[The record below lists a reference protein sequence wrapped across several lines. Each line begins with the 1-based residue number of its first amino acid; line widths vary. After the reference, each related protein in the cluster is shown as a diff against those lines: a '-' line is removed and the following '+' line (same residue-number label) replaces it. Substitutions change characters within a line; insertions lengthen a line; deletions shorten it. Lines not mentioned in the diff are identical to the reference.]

1 MGRISIYNTVTA
13 QHETIT
19 ANGKLKYIFPEI
31 DFRNSLCLKAGHR
44 LDRNY
49 EVQPEDVLYVRKIP
63 GAATTVAIIAVTVA
77 VVAVGVG
84 VGAAIYADQK
94 SREAQAEMEKAQR
107 NAQNLAQQVQQLP
120 FIRGAKNKN
129 ALGNPVQFVMGS
141 VYNTPYNLTNGFYS
155 IQNGEGQ
162 NDDGKYSF
170 YNAVFSAGYGPQKI
184 TEILVGN
191 EKIASNNSGISG
203 AVNFDSDSL
212 YYDSEIENKV
222 EVQQPGSAMTIAGFN
237 QKVSSTYAMSEL
249 KHEFGEDAVPV
260 IVQAADNAM
269 KIQVCIQFNSLRKYN
284 TSAETWEKCSVEVN
298 PYWSN
303 DGGTTWN
310 RFDFTGAE
318 TKVISGVT
326 HYNVIERN
334 SNHTIRFVAEKTF
347 TAAESYGKTISIKV
361 EKTTPKMESN
371 SQEDCALLWYQTF
384 CYDADLSSSSS
395 LVACQVV
402 NTQLLNK
409 TTRVAYRIVSND
421 NTQGMLDE
429 LHCMSEGFARTWNGS
444 EWSNTKTSTRNLASW
459 ILEVLTSDIHN
470 PSKYDLSDIDL
481 PSFGALYE
489 YCADNDFYCDG
500 ILDKEI
506 SKKNLIEK
514 LLTICNSSLII
525 NQEGKLE
532 VITDKEETTPVALLN
547 AENIAS
553 VSYSKN
559 LQRKTTGTKV
569 TFTSRESWTVDTF
582 YSMLDG
588 GSYDYQTDT
597 VNELALDYVTEYNH
611 AYKIAQRQLRQQQLQ
626 PREIKVDV
634 GSEGD
639 YYPLYSTIL
648 LQIPQLLQGL
658 CSSVISK
665 VYYNDD
671 NEITGFDIQ
680 DLVQFEANKRYGI
693 ILQGTN
699 DYGYRLFSLEVTG
712 QNRTR
717 TLALTEPLTV
727 TASSPK
733 PEAGNHLSFGL
744 LDSDGEFTKI
754 TNTMKIYG
762 IEPNQNKGIT
772 LTLKDYNEDIYEYGT
787 IPNYKSNITLP
798 QAKDGGVSLDDIEN
812 LRHALTDGFQS
823 LQYGDDTIG
832 NPDNVTGLSAV
843 AKRDGISLKW
853 NPVAGTGLANTIKQY
868 NIEISKDSGTTWTS
882 LVSVFDSSYE
892 YVFDRSSS
900 ADGYPEASD
909 FSTWQFR
916 VEAESV
922 YGKHSAAWTT
932 LTSIDTSEYKTWIIP
947 EITVDTEVSD
957 RLAVLTA
964 VYNGE
969 VYGTIETL
977 LKIKRLGNTDLVD
990 TTRSYNDLL
999 CVYPDG
1005 QFYTPD
1011 FDHFTGR
1018 ITTNDDFLN
1027 YGNTEENYRLDTTDA
1042 YVSRGN
1048 KITHT
1053 LPLIGQNPRM
1063 FKMGEIPIVKKQSVT
1078 PIGTENPQQMKWY
1091 ELVSGEYVLSTDTTV
1106 DEEKT
1111 YYKNVPYFVW
1121 EVSDSATE
1129 PSSPSVGDMFHY
1141 TGETNQQFTNG
1152 FYYLYN
1158 SNSEWEQI
1166 FAKSLMA
1173 PTIFVYQIQ
1182 MKNEASESNVVTK
1195 TIQALPT
1202 NIADIVHSHEHY
1214 KDLYVEKLSAI
1225 SANIGL
1231 IQQGGFGEFDLNK
1244 GNYWA
1249 LSTLTA
1255 EDTGISGGIEK
1266 GSFRVGGTNE
1276 YFRVTPLGNDNYR
1289 IELKAGNIE
1298 LTTESDE
1305 GMDFFNGTYVYDSPK
1320 TQRMALTPTGI
1331 RVEKYTAETVTPTGT
1346 ENPSQEGW
1354 YEFSNGKY
1362 ILTTDTTIQSG
1373 KTYYINPDWYMLGK
1387 VSIDP
1392 NNNLIISNTN
1402 DNPEFGFKVNG
1413 TIYHFEDSA
1422 HKEDAESGSNTMGIV
1437 VTGDIIPSD
1446 NSMIDTDSSKNVV
1459 QGTVEKDVSQF
1470 SSRVVFFTKA
1480 NGVQLDRYVNIDGTT
1495 TDTPDT
1501 YNSTMFEAKG
1511 QGTVGSYLGLTSTQI
1526 SNGIFEEIEE

>member
-1 MGRISIYNTVTA
+1 MGRISIYNTLTA
-13 QHETIT
+13 QHESIT
-19 ANGKLKYIFPEI
+19 ANGKLKDIFPEI
-31 DFRNSLCLKAGHR
+31 DFNNSLCLKAGHR
-44 LDRNY
+44 LDGNY
-49 EVQPEDVLYVRKIP
+49 EVQPEDVLYVRKVP
-63 GAATTVAIIAVTVA
+63 GAATTLAIIAITA
-77 VVAVGVG
+77 SVVAVGVG
-84 VGAAIYADQK
+84 VGVAIYANQK
-94 SREAQAEMEKAQR
+94 SREAQEEMEKAQR

-155 IQNGEGQ
+155 IQDGEGQ

-184 TEILVGN
+184 TEILIGN

-249 KHEFGEDAVPV
+249 KHDFGEDAVPV

-269 KIQVCIQFNSLRKYN
+269 KIQVCIQFNSLREYN
-284 TSAETWEKCSVEVN
+284 TSAETWVKRSVEVN

-303 DGGTTWN
+303 DGGSTWN

-347 TAAESYGKTISIKV
+347 TASESFGKTISIKV
-361 EKTTPKMESN
+361 EKTTPKRESN
-371 SQEDCALLWYQTF
+371 SQEDCVLLWYQTF
-384 CYDADLSSSSS
+384 CYDADQSTSSS
-395 LVACQVV
+395 LVACPVV

-421 NTQGMLDE
+421 NTQGILDE
-429 LHCMSEGFARTWNGS
+429 LHCMTEGFAYTWDGS
-444 EWSNTKTSTRNLASW
+444 AWSNSKSSTRNLASW

-470 PSKYDLSDIDL
+470 PSKYSLSDIDL

-489 YCADNDFYCDG
+489 YCADNSFYCDG
-500 ILDKEI
+500 ILDREI

-514 LLTICNSSLII
+514 LLTICNSTLII

-532 VITDKEETTPVALLN
+532 VITDKEESTPVALLN
-547 AENIAS
+547 AENISS

-588 GSYDYQTDT
+588 GSYDYSTDT

-648 LQIPQLLQGL
+648 LQVPQLLQGL

-787 IPNYKSNITLP
+787 IPDYKSNITLP
-798 QAKDGGVSLDDIEN
+798 QAKAGGVSLDDIEN

-832 NPDNVTGLSAV
+832 NPDNVTGLSAA

-853 NPVAGTGLANTIKQY
+853 NPVVGTGLANTIKQY

-916 VEAESV
+916 VEAENV
-922 YGKHSAAWTT
+922 YGKHSAAWTI
-932 LTSIDTSEYKTWIIP
+932 LISIDTSEYKTWIIP
-947 EITVDTEVSD
+947 VITVDTEVSD

-969 VYGTIETL
+969 VYGEINTYV
-977 LKIKRLGNTDLVD
+977 KIKRIGNTDLVD
-990 TTRSYNDLL
+990 NSRTYNELL
-999 CVYPDG
+999 CVSPDES
-1005 QFYTPD
+1005 FFTPD
-1011 FDHFTGR
+1011 FNSFTGR
-1018 ITTNDDFLN
+1018 ITTAEDYTN
-1027 YGNTEENYRLDTTDA
+1027 YGDTEENYKGSTTTA
-1042 YVSRGN
+1042 FVSRSN

-1063 FKMGEIPIVKKQSVT
+1063 YQMGDVPILKSSD
-1078 PIGTENPQQMKWY
+1078 P
-1091 ELVSGEYVLSTDTTV
+1091 D
-1106 DEEKT
+1106 
-1111 YYKNVPYFVW
+1111 VPYFAW
-1121 EVSDSATE
+1121 EVEDSSTV
-1129 PSSPSVGDMFHY
+1129 PQSPSVGDMFHY
-1141 TGETNQQFTNG
+1141 TGDTTAQFTNG
-1152 FYYLYN
+1152 FYYRYVEGETAGTY
-1158 SNSEWEQI
+1158 EWEQI
-1166 FAKSLMA
+1166 FAKSLSA
-1173 PTIFVYQIQ
+1173 PTTYQYQIQ
-1182 MKNEASESNVVTK
+1182 MRNEASESNVVVK
-1195 TIQALPT
+1195 TIDALPT

-1231 IQQGGFGEFDLNK
+1231 IQQGGFGEFDYEK

-1255 EDTGISGGIEK
+1255 EDTGISGGIQK
-1266 GSFRVGGTNE
+1266 GAFRVGGENE
-1276 YFRVTPLGNDNYR
+1276 YLRVTPLGDERYK

-1298 LTTESDE
+1298 LTSSGESE
-1305 GMDFFNGTYVYDSPK
+1305 SETMDFFNGTYVYNGDK
-1320 TQRMALTPTGI
+1320 TQRMALTPSGI
-1331 RVEKYTAETVTPTGT
+1331 SVEKWTADSVTPTGN
-1346 ENPSQEGW
+1346 ENPSEEGW
-1354 YEFSNGKY
+1354 YEYVNGKY
-1362 ILTTDTTIQSG
+1362 VLSTDTEVDEE
-1373 KTYYINPDWYMLGK
+1373 KTYYKAPKWDVLGN
-1387 VSIDP
+1387 VSIDA
-1392 NNNLIISNTN
+1392 NNNLIISNTKAQP
-1402 DNPEFGFKVNG
+1402 DFGFKVNG
-1413 TIYHFEDSA
+1413 NIYHFEDSA
-1422 HKEDAESGSNTMGIV
+1422 NKDKAESGSNPQSIT
-1437 VTGDIIPSD
+1437 VTGNIIESD
-1446 NSMIDTDSSKNVV
+1446 NPLIDVTSSKCVV
-1459 QGTVEKDVSQF
+1459 QGTVTKDVSSF
-1470 SSRVVFFTKA
+1470 SNKMVFFTKA
-1480 NGVQLDRYVNIDGTT
+1480 NGVELDRYINIDGTT
-1495 TDTPDT
+1495 IDTPET
-1501 YNSTMFEAKG
+1501 YNSTMSEAKG
-1511 QGTVGSYLGLTSTQI
+1511 QGTVGSYLGLTAQQI
-1526 SNGIFEEIEE
+1526 SDGIFEEIEE

>member
-13 QHETIT
+13 QHKTIT
-19 ANGKLKYIFPEI
+19 ANGKLKDIFPEI
-31 DFRNSLCLKAGHR
+31 DFNNSLCLKAGHR
-44 LDRNY
+44 LDGNY

-129 ALGNPVQFVMGS
+129 SLGNPVQFIMGS

-249 KHEFGEDAVPV
+249 KHEFGKDAVPV

-284 TSAETWEKCSVEVN
+284 TSAETWEKRSVEVN

-717 TLALTEPLTV
+717 TLALTEPLAV

-832 NPDNVTGLSAV
+832 NPDNVTGLSAI
-843 AKRDGISLKW
+843 AKRDGISLEW
-853 NPVAGTGLANTIKQY
+853 NPVVGTGLANTIKQY
-868 NIEISKDSGTTWTS
+868 NVEISKDSGTTWTS
-882 LVSVFDSSYE
+882 LISVFDSSYE
-892 YVFDRSSS
+892 YVFDRSLS

-947 EITVDTEVSD
+947 VITVDTEVSD

-969 VYGTIETL
+969 VYGEINTCV
-977 LKIKRLGNTDLVD
+977 KIKRIGNTDLVD
-990 TTRSYNDLL
+990 NSRTYNELL
-999 CVYPDG
+999 CVYPDES
-1005 QFYTPD
+1005 FFTPD
-1011 FDHFTGR
+1011 FNSFTGR
-1018 ITTNDDFLN
+1018 ITTADDYTN
-1027 YGNTEENYRLDTTDA
+1027 YGDTEENYKGSTTTA
-1042 YVSRGN
+1042 FVSRSS

-1063 FKMGEIPIVKKQSVT
+1063 FEAGDIPIVKPKQSQSD
-1078 PIGTENPQQMKWY
+1078 P
-1091 ELVSGEYVLSTDTTV
+1091 D
-1106 DEEKT
+1106 
-1111 YYKNVPYFVW
+1111 VPYFAW
-1121 EVSDSATE
+1121 EVADSSTE
-1129 PSSPSVGDMFHY
+1129 PSSPSEGDMFRY
-1141 TGETNQQFTNG
+1141 TGTTSDDFSNG
-1152 FYYLYN
+1152 FYYMYK
-1158 SNSEWEQI
+1158 NSEWEQI
-1166 FAKSLMA
+1166 FAKSLMCN
-1173 PTIFVYQIQ
+1173 TSYQYQIQ
-1182 MKNEASESNVVTK
+1182 MKNEASESNTVTV
-1195 TIQALPT
+1195 TVEALPT

-1214 KDLYVEKLSAI
+1214 KNLFVEKLSAI
-1225 SANIGL
+1225 NANIGM
-1231 IQQGGFGEFDLNK
+1231 ISQGGMGTFDPNV

-1249 LSTLTA
+1249 LSDLTA
-1255 EDTGISGGIEK
+1255 EDTGISGGVK
-1266 GSFRVGGTNE
+1266 QGAFRVGGTNE
-1276 YFRVTPLGNDNYR
+1276 YFKVTPLGNGRYK

-1298 LTTESDE
+1298 LTTDTQGNE
-1305 GMDFFNGTYVYDSPK
+1305 GMDFFNGTYVYDSAK
-1320 TQRMALTPTGI
+1320 TQRMALTPSGI
-1331 RVEKYTAETVTPTGT
+1331 QVEKWVYEEVTPVGT
-1346 ENPSQEGW
+1346 ENPAQEKW
-1354 YEFSNGKY
+1354 YEIINGNY
-1362 ILTTDTTIQSG
+1362 VRTSDTTVQSG
-1373 KTYYINPDWYMLGK
+1373 KTYYKGEWLFCGMVK
-1387 VSIDP
+1387 IDG
-1392 NNNLIISNTN
+1392 NNNLIISNTKIM
-1402 DNPEFGFKVNG
+1402 PEVGFQVNG
-1413 TIYHFEDSA
+1413 SIYHFEDSA
-1422 HKEDAESGSNTMGIV
+1422 HPENAESGTNPMNLV

-1446 NSMIDTDSSKNVV
+1446 NSMIDVSSSPSVLK
-1459 QGTVEKDVSQF
+1459 GTVEKGVSQF

-1501 YNSTMFEAKG
+1501 YNSTMLEAKG